1 MQNRVQSQ
9 QLRRFGLLV
18 GGIFGLIGLWPVVLR
33 SAAPRAWALVLGGL
47 LILPALVWPTSLG
60 PVYRGWM
67 TIGHALGWVNTR
79 LLLGLVFYGLITPMG
94 LVRRFLLGRDPM
106 RRQFEPE
113 ADTYRVPRQPRPA
126 THLKQQF

>member
-1 MQNRVQSQ
+1 MQNQMSSQ

-18 GGIFGLIGLWPVVLR
+18 GGIFALVGLWPLVFR
-33 SAAPRAWALVLGGL
+33 AEAPRVWALMAGGL
-47 LILPALVWPTSLG
+47 LILPALVWPASLR

-67 TIGHALGWVNTR
+67 RIGHALGWVNTR

-94 LVRRFLLGRDPM
+94 LVRRFLLGKDPM
-106 RRQFEPE
+106 RRQFEPD

-126 THLKQQF
+126 THLKHQF

>member
-1 MQNRVQSQ
+1 
-9 QLRRFGLLV
+9 
-18 GGIFGLIGLWPVVLR
+18 
-33 SAAPRAWALVLGGL
+33 
-47 LILPALVWPTSLG
+47 
-60 PVYRGWM
+60 M

>member
-1 MQNRVQSQ
+1 MQNRIQSQ

-18 GGIFGLIGLWPVVLR
+18 GGVFALIGLWPVVWR
-33 SAAPRAWALVLGGL
+33 SEEPRAWALVLGGL
-47 LILPALVWPTSLG
+47 LILPALVWPRGLG

-94 LVRRFLLGRDPM
+94 LVRRFLLGKDFM
-106 RRQFEPE
+106 RRRFEPD
-113 ADTYRVPRQPRPA
+113 ADTYRVPRQPRPT
-126 THLKQQF
+126 THMKQQF

>member
-1 MQNRVQSQ
+1 MQNRIQSQ

-18 GGIFGLIGLWPVVLR
+18 GGIFALIGLWPVVLR
-33 SAAPRAWALVLGGL
+33 SEEPRAWALVLGGL
-47 LILPALVWPTSLG
+47 LILPALVWPRGLG

-94 LVRRFLLGRDPM
+94 LVRRFLL
-106 RRQFEPE
+106 
-113 ADTYRVPRQPRPA
+113 
-126 THLKQQF
+126 